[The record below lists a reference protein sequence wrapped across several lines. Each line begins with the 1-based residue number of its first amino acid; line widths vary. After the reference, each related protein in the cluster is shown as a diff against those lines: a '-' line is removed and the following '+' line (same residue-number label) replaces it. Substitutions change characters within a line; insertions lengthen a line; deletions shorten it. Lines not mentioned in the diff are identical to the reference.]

1 MHTIRS
7 SRWGSEDSRIGSGPT
22 LGKRVIFT
30 ATDKFF
36 FIDPERIKLE
46 PDPLTCSAHI
56 RLQADTVTQ
65 ADGMPSETP
74 ASPPTLS
81 QRERVRTGHDE
92 VKTSSCRVNN
102 QGSDRN
108 RRTAPD

>member
-1 MHTIRS
+1 MKPH
-7 SRWGSEDSRIGSGPT
+7 
-22 LGKRVIFT
+22 
-30 ATDKFF
+30 
-36 FIDPERIKLE
+36 
-46 PDPLTCSAHI
+46 PLTCSARI

-92 VKTSSCRVNN
+92 VKTSSCRINTI
-102 QGSDRN
+102 QGAEQAVSQQDSVAYA
-108 RRTAPD
+108 TG